1 MKVLLTHEMFP
12 PDFGGGGE
20 YVVLRI
26 THGLRAAGVDVRVLT
41 AGAADIT
48 SFEGIPTARIP
59 VSRYGFNLAVRSVL
73 KSARD
78 VDLIQTFSYHAILP
92 SLVAGRILKKPVVCY
107 MLAFYPDLW
116 KKISKSPL
124 VGQFRVWW
132 EHFLVTREFARII
145 FPTQDNLDR
154 AIAAGIRPERAL
166 LNSPAIDLELYAPA
180 HPKEDVVLFSGKLDE
195 RKGIY
200 DFLAVAR
207 ALPHIPFRVMG
218 SGPDEQRT
226 RCMAS
231 SNVEFIKFERGE
243 PLRKAFAAA
252 RIFMLPSMG
261 ETFGL
266 AVLEAMASGCA
277 VISSVPLGFSGAL
290 IRPGDQPAM
299 IREVERLYGDRE
311 LSLQMGAANVK
322 LASRFTWSQHIQTL
336 LAVYSDVLSKPT
348 GSLQ

>member
-20 YVVLRI
+20 YVVLRV
-26 THGLRAAGVDVRVLT
+26 THGLREAGVDVRVLT
-41 AGAADIT
+41 AGAANIT
-48 SFEGIPTARIP
+48 SFEGIPTTRLPI
-59 VSRYGFNLAVRSVL
+59 SRYRFNLAVRTVL
-73 KSARD
+73 KNARD
-78 VDLIQTFSYHAILP
+78 VDLIQTFSYHAVLP
-92 SLVAGRILKKPVVCY
+92 SLIAGRILKKPVVCY

-116 KKISKSPL
+116 RKLSKSPI
-124 VGQFRVWW
+124 VGQARVWW
-132 EHFLVTREFARII
+132 EHFLVTREYARII

-166 LNSPAIDLELYAPA
+166 LNSPAIDLELYTAS
-180 HPKEDVVLFSGKLDE
+180 HPKEDAVLFSGKLEE

-200 DFLAVAR
+200 DYLAVAR

-218 SGPDEQRT
+218 SGPDEERV
-226 RCMAS
+226 RRMAS
-231 SNVEFIKFERGE
+231 PNVEFIKFERGE

-277 VISSVPLGFSGAL
+277 VISSVPLGFRGAH
-290 IRPGDQPAM
+290 IRAGDQPGM
-299 IREVERLYGDRE
+299 TREVARLYGDRE
-311 LSLQMGAANVK
+311 LTFQMGAANVK
-322 LASRFTWSQHIQTL
+322 LASQFSWSQHIRTL
-336 LAVYSDVLSKPT
+336 LDVYSDVLGPT
-348 GSLQ
+348 NRLQ